1 MSITIKST
9 HRLRI
14 GDMTHELT
22 TEELLE
28 LRDQIDSAL
37 ATKRCPNFDDWP
49 KFNGEKHPQWRPI
62 PIETG
67 KKHLGILPVTCDE
80 KLDATKF
87 WSGVQSSQC
96 GPVNAAQTHVQP

>member
-14 GDMTHELT
+14 GDMTHDLT
-22 TEELLE
+22 TEELIE

-37 ATKRCPNFDDWP
+37 ATRRNAYLEDWRRYP
-49 KFNGEKHPQWRPI
+49 KELQPLKDWTLP
-62 PIETG
+62 
-67 KKHLGILPVTCDE
+67 PVTCDE

-96 GPVNAAQTHVQP
+96 GPVNAAQTHIQP

>member
-1 MSITIKST
+1 MTMSITIKST

-14 GDMTHELT
+14 GDMTHDLT

-37 ATKRCPNFDDWP
+37 ATRRNLGFEDWLRYSKGLKP
-49 KFNGEKHPQWRPI
+49 LNDWSI
-62 PIETG
+62 P
-67 KKHLGILPVTCDE
+67 PVTCKE
-80 KLDATKF
+80 NSKF
-87 WSGVQSSQC
+87 WSGVHTSQC